1 MTDKDAKCGR
11 MDELVIERYQRFQ
24 LIDREGNISGLV
36 YLLVTKKKIPERL
49 VLEYDKNHSNYYR
62 IGTNES

>member
-1 MTDKDAKCGR
+1 MTDKDTKCGR
-11 MDELVIERYQRFQ
+11 MDEPVIERYQRFQ

-36 YLLVTKKKIPERL
+36 YLSVTTKKIPERL
-49 VLEYDKNHSNYYR
+49 VLECDKNHSNYYR